1 MRSQARE
8 CRKEPIAISGM
19 IFVMYGNNVMGE
31 IFSSPSVTLNGGVSS
46 HIPRNICSRMGNVWW
61 KNFELVK
68 P

>member
-1 MRSQARE
+1 
-8 CRKEPIAISGM
+8 M